1 MTTMKKMISK
11 RKKSMM
17 RMSRKIDVMEQIKSV
32 FKLLKVVCQAY
43 E

>member
-1 MTTMKKMISK
+1 
-11 RKKSMM
+11 MM